1 MKNDSIESLMVDFL
15 NYSYPII
22 RIKPPK
28 RFHGDI
34 IPTGGIKTKGNFKRT
49 IRINSE
55 LIFQISNADEK
66 LRAMQ
71 ILSKILCRVF
81 GVSQDET
88 IPIIKKHLHIK

>member
-1 MKNDSIESLMVDFL
+1 MVDFL

-22 RIKPPK
+22 RIKHQK
-28 RFHGDI
+28 RIHGEI
-34 IPTGGIKTKGNFKRT
+34 IPTGGLKTKGNFKRT

-55 LIFQISNADEK
+55 MIFQISNDDEK

-81 GVSQDET
+81 DTSPTET
-88 IPIIKKHLHIK
+88 IPIIKNHLHIK